1 MNSYQL
7 KLMARSRR
15 NIVVLKVQRPSLNF
29 EASKEKAKDRKES
42 SSIDQN
48 QEVICNG
55 DDAGENDLLVIIL
68 VVMIMI
74 S

>member
-15 NIVVLKVQRPSLNF
+15 KIVVLKVQRPSLNF
-29 EASKEKAKDRKES
+29 EVSKEKAKDRKES
-42 SSIDQN
+42 SSNDQN
-48 QEVICNG
+48 QEVICHG
-55 DDAGENDLLVIIL
+55 DDAGENNLLVIIL

>member
-48 QEVICNG
+48 
-55 DDAGENDLLVIIL
+55 GENDLLMIIL

>member
-42 SSIDQN
+42 SSIDQS
-48 QEVICNG
+48 
-55 DDAGENDLLVIIL
+55 GENDLLMIIL